1 MGVWYRGLFLYK
13 TQVHLFVGVKSAL
26 QPEAGDEIR
35 SGVSFLKLYAALF
48 WSENR
53 FNMCF

>member
-1 MGVWYRGLFLYK
+1 MGVCFRGLFLCK

-35 SGVSFLKLYAALF
+35 TGVSFRNLYDALF
-48 WSENR
+48 SSENK
-53 FNMCF
+53 FNVSF